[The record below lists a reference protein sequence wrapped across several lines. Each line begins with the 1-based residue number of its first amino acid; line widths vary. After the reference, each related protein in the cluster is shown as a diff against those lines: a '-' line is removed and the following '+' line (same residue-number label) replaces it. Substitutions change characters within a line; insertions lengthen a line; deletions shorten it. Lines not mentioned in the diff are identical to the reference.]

1 MNEKSVSRIATPRW
15 VYSAVRGLLSTPV
28 LLLALIVAGP
38 SVAAAAEIVDVR
50 MGAHKGYVRLVFQL
64 DAPADYKLERG
75 LGGEAMFVSIQARS
89 GPLEMQSPAPP
100 VDSVTV
106 APSRSGT
113 LARVE
118 FHQSGVQLKEMVLT
132 APPRIVLDFM
142 EPDPAAAPVAAP
154 VAAAATAPVAAAATA
169 PVVAALVPVAKPA
182 PEAPQD
188 AWALTPKAVQPA
200 SKPSKP
206 PVADIW
212 GLDSK

>member
-1 MNEKSVSRIATPRW
+1 MSEKSVSRIATPRW
-15 VYSAVRGLLSTPV
+15 VYSAVRGFLSTPV
-28 LLLALIVAGP
+28 LFLALVMLGP

-64 DAPADYKLERG
+64 DAPADYKLEKG

-89 GPLEMQSPAPP
+89 SALGMKSPAPP

-118 FHQSGVQLKEMVLT
+118 FGQSEVQMKEMVLT

-142 EPDPAAAPVAAP
+142 EADPAAAP
-154 VAAAATAPVAAAATA
+154 AAAALA
-169 PVVAALVPVAKPA
+169 PVAKPA
-182 PEAPQD
+182 PEAPQR
-188 AWALTPKAVQPA
+188 AWAPEPKTETPAPEPA
-200 SKPSKP
+200 KP
-206 PVADIW
+206 PVVDIW
-212 GLDSK
+212 SLDSK

>member
-106 APSRSGT
+106 APQSLRHPRACRISSEWGPTEGNGFDRS
-113 LARVE
+113 
-118 FHQSGVQLKEMVLT
+118 
-132 APPRIVLDFM
+132 
-142 EPDPAAAPVAAP
+142 PA
-154 VAAAATAPVAAAATA
+154 
-169 PVVAALVPVAKPA
+169 
-182 PEAPQD
+182 D
-188 AWALTPKAVQPA
+188 R
-200 SKPSKP
+200 S
-206 PVADIW
+206 
-212 GLDSK
+212 

>member
-118 FHQSGVQLKEMVLT
+118 FHQSGVQLEEMVLT

-142 EPDPAAAPVAAP
+142 EPDPAAAPVA
-154 VAAAATAPVAAAATA
+154 APVAAAATA

>member
-100 VDSVTV
+100 VDAVTV

-118 FHQSGVQLKEMVLT
+118 FHQSGVQLEEMVLT

-142 EPDPAAAPVAAP
+142 EPDPAAAPVA
-154 VAAAATAPVAAAATA
+154 APVAAAATA